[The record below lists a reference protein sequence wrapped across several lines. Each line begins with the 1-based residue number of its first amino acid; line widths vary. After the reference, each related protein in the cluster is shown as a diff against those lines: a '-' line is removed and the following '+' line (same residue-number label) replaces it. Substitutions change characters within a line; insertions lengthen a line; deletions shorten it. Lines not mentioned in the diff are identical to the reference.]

1 MEAKEVY
8 MVFAKLREGNTY
20 VKKDIMIFETKRTA
34 LDWAKKFYMLK
45 KPIWRTPKGRSNCLF
60 HKVGMEDMIVIERKE
75 VVKPLEEKKM
85 VDEEN
90 LEVKESL
97 TRSDILDAAK
107 ERVCG
112 HREQDY
118 GSPEDNFS
126 LIANLWTVYL
136 NKDISSLD
144 VAMMMGLLKIAR
156 IKNGGGT
163 GDSFVDLAGY
173 AACGGEIFGNHKF

>member
-1 MEAKEVY
+1 
-8 MVFAKLREGNTY
+8 
-20 VKKDIMIFETKRTA
+20 
-34 LDWAKKFYMLK
+34 
-45 KPIWRTPKGRSNCLF
+45 
-60 HKVGMEDMIVIERKE
+60 
-75 VVKPLEEKKM
+75 M
-85 VDEEN
+85 VDYDKLAEEIKK
-90 LEVKESL
+90 LYGRDEDHLKVKESL

-107 ERVCG
+107 ECVCG

-173 AACGGEIFGNHKF
+173 AACGGEIFGNHKN